1 MEAVLEAV
9 KRSGKGKNEAR
20 RLRAAGHVP
29 AVVYGAQ
36 KAGDAIAPVQVAVSP
51 KEMMRILHSASGVN
65 TLITLN
71 VAGESTQRVLVREFQ
86 LDPVTQH
93 LLHADFYRVNLERKI
108 AISVPIVLHG
118 EPKGVKQQDGVL
130 EFLHKEIEVECLPTQ
145 IPEHVDIDVSDLE
158 LGQAIYV
165 RDIAA
170 NATWVPLS
178 ENDLMLVHV
187 VSAKVVAEPA
197 AEAAAAAP
205 GAAEPEVAQRFIQL
219 TLRQPLGEARD
230 ADVAG
235 VLDDVRQGEPVRLV
249 DVVERAAFRDVRAV
263 VRIDHLVHARAPGLD
278 HPAGNER
285 LQR

>member
-1 MEAVLEAV
+1 MEAILEAV

-20 RLRAAGHVP
+20 RLRAAGQVP

-36 KAGDAIAPVQVAVSP
+36 KAGDAIAPVQMAVGP

-108 AISVPIVLHG
+108 AVKVPIVLNG

-145 IPEHVDIDVSDLE
+145 IPEHVDIDVSELE
-158 LGQAIYV
+158 LGQAIYAGTSPPTP
-165 RDIAA
+165 RGCC
-170 NATWVPLS
+170 
-178 ENDLMLVHV
+178 
-187 VSAKVVAEPA
+187 SA
-197 AEAAAAAP
+197 
-205 GAAEPEVAQRFIQL
+205 R
-219 TLRQPLGEARD
+219 TT
-230 ADVAG
+230 
-235 VLDDVRQGEPVRLV
+235 
-249 DVVERAAFRDVRAV
+249 
-263 VRIDHLVHARAPGLD
+263 
-278 HPAGNER
+278 
-285 LQR
+285 

>member
-1 MEAVLEAV
+1 MEAILEAV

-20 RLRAAGHVP
+20 RLRAAGQLP

-36 KAGDAIAPVQVAVSP
+36 KAGDAIAPVQLAVSP

-71 VAGESTQRVLVREFQ
+71 VAGESTQRVLVREYQ

-108 AISVPIVLHG
+108 AVKVPIVLHG

-145 IPEHVDIDVSDLE
+145 IPEHVDVDVSDLE

-187 VSAKVVAEPA
+187 VSAKVAVEPA
-197 AEAAAAAP
+197 ADAVAAAP
-205 GAAEPEVAQRFIQL
+205 GAAAEPEVAKKGK
-219 TLRQPLGEARD
+219 TDKP
-230 ADVAG
+230 AD
-235 VLDDVRQGEPVRLV
+235 DKDKPKK
-249 DVVERAAFRDVRAV
+249 
-263 VRIDHLVHARAPGLD
+263 
-278 HPAGNER
+278 
-285 LQR
+285 

>member
-1 MEAVLEAV
+1 MEAILEAV

-20 RLRAAGHVP
+20 RLRAAGQVP

-71 VAGESTQRVLVREFQ
+71 VTGESTQRVLVREFQ

-93 LLHADFYRVNLERKI
+93 LLHADFYRVNLEKKI
-108 AISVPIVLHG
+108 AVQVPIVLHG
-118 EPKGVKQQDGVL
+118 EAKGVKQQDGVL

-145 IPEHVDIDVSDLE
+145 IPEHIDIDVSDLE

-165 RDIAA
+165 KDIAA
-170 NATWVPLS
+170 NATWIPLS
-178 ENDLMLVHV
+178 ENDLMLVHI

-197 AEAAAAAP
+197 ADAVAAVP
-205 GAAEPEVAQRFIQL
+205 GAAAEPEVAKKGK
-219 TLRQPLGEARD
+219 TDKP
-230 ADVAG
+230 ADEK
-235 VLDDVRQGEPVRLV
+235 DKPKK
-249 DVVERAAFRDVRAV
+249 
-263 VRIDHLVHARAPGLD
+263 
-278 HPAGNER
+278 
-285 LQR
+285 

>member
-20 RLRAAGHVP
+20 RLRAAGQLP

-36 KAGDAIAPVQVAVSP
+36 KAGDGIAPVQLAVSP
-51 KEMMRILHSASGVN
+51 KEMMRILHSSSGVN

-71 VAGESTQRVLVREFQ
+71 VAGESTQRVLVREYQ

-108 AISVPIVLHG
+108 AVKVPIVLHG

-145 IPEHVDIDVSDLE
+145 IPEHVDVDVSELE

-187 VSAKVVAEPA
+187 VSAKAVAEPA
-197 AEAAAAAP
+197 ADAAAAP
-205 GAAEPEVAQRFIQL
+205 GAAVEPEVAKKGK
-219 TLRQPLGEARD
+219 TDKP
-230 ADVAG
+230 AD
-235 VLDDVRQGEPVRLV
+235 DKDKPKK
-249 DVVERAAFRDVRAV
+249 
-263 VRIDHLVHARAPGLD
+263 
-278 HPAGNER
+278 
-285 LQR
+285 

>member
-1 MEAVLEAV
+1 MEVTLEAV

-20 RLRAAGHVP
+20 RLRATGQLP

-71 VAGESTQRVLVREFQ
+71 VTGESTQRVLVREFQ

-93 LLHADFYRVNLERKI
+93 LLHADFYRVNLEKKI
-108 AISVPIVLHG
+108 AVQVPIVLHG
-118 EPKGVKQQDGVL
+118 EAKGVKQQDGVL

-145 IPEHVDIDVSDLE
+145 IPEHIDIDVSDLE

-165 RDIAA
+165 KDIAA
-170 NATWVPLS
+170 NATWIPLS
-178 ENDLMLVHV
+178 ENDLMLVHI

-197 AEAAAAAP
+197 ADAVAAAP
-205 GAAEPEVAQRFIQL
+205 GAAEPEVAKKGK
-219 TLRQPLGEARD
+219 TDKP
-230 ADVAG
+230 ADEK
-235 VLDDVRQGEPVRLV
+235 DKPKK
-249 DVVERAAFRDVRAV
+249 
-263 VRIDHLVHARAPGLD
+263 
-278 HPAGNER
+278 
-285 LQR
+285 

>member
-20 RLRAAGHVP
+20 RLRAAGHLP

-36 KAGDAIAPVQVAVSP
+36 KAGDSIAPTQVAVSP

-71 VAGESTQRVLVREFQ
+71 VAGESTQRVLVREYQ

-108 AISVPIVLHG
+108 SVSVPIVLHG
-118 EPKGVKQQDGVL
+118 DAKGVKQQDGVL

-145 IPEHVDIDVSDLE
+145 IPEHIDVDVSELE
-158 LGQAIYV
+158 VGQAIYV
-165 RDIAA
+165 KDIAA

-187 VSAKVVAEPA
+187 VSAKVSTETA
-197 AEAAAAAP
+197 AEGAAAAP
-205 GAAEPEVAQRFIQL
+205 EPEVAKKGK
-219 TLRQPLGEARD
+219 TDKEPEAKD
-230 ADVAG
+230 K
-235 VLDDVRQGEPVRLV
+235 PKK
-249 DVVERAAFRDVRAV
+249 
-263 VRIDHLVHARAPGLD
+263 
-278 HPAGNER
+278 
-285 LQR
+285 